1 MTTKYDASISNNPI
15 YSSFLNAPIKSIL
28 QWSLYTNIGVSI
40 LYLVIITAIEVIVT
54 WYSPNLGLLA
64 ASVLLMLTL
73 FHATTIWGQPL
84 HRLLLAISFAPLIR
98 LVSLSIPLTQIDQIY
113 WYVITGFPL
122 IISGFV
128 TMQAMNY
135 TWRDVAMT
143 GGQFWVQMGIASTG
157 IIFGFM
163 EYAILQP
170 EPFVE
175 LDRFVDILLPAIVLI
190 IGTGFFEEFVFRGIM
205 QRAAIDAAGDA
216 FGLLYVATVFAVLH
230 LGYRSFED
238 IVFVFSAGLMWGIAA
253 YRTNSLVGVTLAHGL
268 TNVVLFLV
276 LPYFASL
283 S

>member
-1 MTTKYDASISNNPI
+1 MSTDTKAPFFF
-15 YSSFLNAPIKSIL
+15 SSLLPDDFLKRFIHR
-28 QWSLYTNIGVSI
+28 SLYSNIGVAI
-40 LYLVIITAIEVIVT
+40 LYLLIITAVEVTIT
-54 WYSPNLGLLA
+54 WYSPNLGLLIC
-64 ASVLLMLTL
+64 SLLLLLTL
-73 FHATTIWGQPL
+73 FHATTVWGQPL

-122 IISGFV
+122 IVSGYV

-135 TWRDVAMT
+135 SWRDIAMT
-143 GGQFWVQMGIASTG
+143 SGQFTTQMAIASTG

-163 EYAILQP
+163 EYAILAP
-170 EPFVE
+170 EPFIK
-175 LDRFVDILLPAIVLI
+175 LDGILDIIFPAVILI

-205 QRAAIDAAGDA
+205 QRAAIDAAGEA
-216 FGLLYVATVFAVLH
+216 FGLLYVAAVFAVLH

-253 YRTNSLVGVTLAHGL
+253 YRTNSILGVTLAHGL

-276 LPYFASL
+276 LPYLNSL
-283 S
+283 